1 MKNVHK
7 LTEGAVLLA
16 VFTVLLLMSL
26 YIPVF
31 GVLLTFVL
39 PLPFILFA
47 AKNKRSDSIV
57 FFIAGLLFSL
67 IVGTVISIPITL
79 AFGLTGLVIGDFIR
93 EKKERSV
100 TFIGGTLT
108 FLVVS
113 ILIYAA
119 MNVLFNINFV
129 EEMTK
134 VMDESI
140 EMSRSVVDSIGAGA
154 ADTEELFTQLET
166 AMKTMETLIPSILV
180 MMSLSTAF
188 IIQLIAFPIVKRF
201 GVVVT
206 KWNSFADLTFPKS
219 ILWYYLIT
227 IFATLMMNPEE
238 GTFWYMALLNLS
250 FILQMLMVIQGLS
263 FVFFFSRLKG
273 WPKAAPVIILILTV
287 FMPIFLYIIRILGII
302 DIGFDLRKRL
312 DKRDA

>member
-201 GVVVT
+201 GVEVT

-227 IFATLMMNPEE
+227 IFGTLMMNPEE

-273 WPKAAPVIILILTV
+273 WPKAVPVIILILTV

>member
-79 AFGLTGLVIGDFIR
+79 AFGLTGLVIGDLIR

-166 AMKTMETLIPSILV
+166 TMKTMETLIPSILV

-201 GVVVT
+201 GVEVT

>member
-154 ADTEELFTQLET
+154 ADTEKLFTQLET

-201 GVVVT
+201 GVEVT

-273 WPKAAPVIILILTV
+273 WPKAVPVIILILTV

>member
-26 YIPVF
+26 YIPVL

-93 EKKERSV
+93 EKKERSA

-154 ADTEELFTQLET
+154 ADTEELFNQLET

-201 GVVVT
+201 GVEVT